1 MSTENKTSV
10 ENNTSVELELKK
22 LNSNFNTFNKIM
34 SNFLVIATTESTF
47 KKLTNDQIKKVVPTV
62 SETIKSINESIYS

>member
-1 MSTENKTSV
+1 MGVKKMSKENKTGI
-10 ENNTSVELELKK
+10 ELELKK
-22 LNSNFNTFNKIM
+22 INSSLNTLNKIM

-47 KKLTNDQIKKVVPTV
+47 KKLTNDQIKKIVPTV

>member
-1 MSTENKTSV
+1 MSTENKTGI
-10 ENNTSVELELKK
+10 EIELKK

>member
-1 MSTENKTSV
+1 MSTENKTGI
-10 ENNTSVELELKK
+10 EIELKK
-22 LNSNFNTFNKIM
+22 LNSNFNIFNKIM

>member
-1 MSTENKTSV
+1 MSTQNKTGI
-10 ENNTSVELELKK
+10 EIELKK
-22 LNSNFNTFNKIM
+22 LNFNFNTFNKIM

>member
-1 MSTENKTSV
+1 MSTENK
-10 ENNTSVELELKK
+10 TSVELELKK

>member
-1 MSTENKTSV
+1 MSTQNKTSI
-10 ENNTSVELELKK
+10 EIELKK
-22 LNSNFNTFNKIM
+22 LNFNFNTFNKIM

>member
-1 MSTENKTSV
+1 MSTQNKTSI
-10 ENNTSVELELKK
+10 ELELKK
-22 LNSNFNTFNKIM
+22 LNSNFNIFNKIM

>member
-1 MSTENKTSV
+1 MGVKKMSKENKTGI
-10 ENNTSVELELKK
+10 ELELKK
-22 LNSNFNTFNKIM
+22 INSSLNTLNKIM

-47 KKLTNDQIKKVVPTV
+47 KKLTNDQIRKVVPTV

>member
-1 MSTENKTSV
+1 MSTQNKTG
-10 ENNTSVELELKK
+10 VELEFKK
-22 LNSNFNTFNKIM
+22 INSNLNTLNKIM

-47 KKLTNDQIKKVVPTV
+47 KKLTNNEIKKIVPTV